1 MIDQRFLDDLA
12 QDLIIPKE
20 NEQAPDMQLASANT
34 GVTTDGGA
42 FVGYRM
48 NMPKGLNTPQNMAKQ
63 SVLIAD
69 TMAGG
74 GKGAVQGFVG
84 LPGDLES
91 IGRMAL
97 NYLGYNVDENTA
109 LPTSEEIGKRL
120 ESVLGPVIP
129 PNQTTG
135 VPTEERV
142 RAAEGGELGGEIVA
156 PGGQLK
162 LASKVAKPVMK
173 ATKEIIEAG
182 KDLPVGMSIK
192 MLDGTEEV
200 IEKAPKTETKAFK
213 DWFGKSKVVDTE
225 GKPIVLY
232 HGTDQ
237 SFDEFQGT
245 SWFTTSKSDAS
256 NYSNIITP
264 GKEHTPNVMPVYVSI
279 KKPKYLEN
287 YANRDEVEKAKQ
299 SGKYDGVIV
308 KNVMGS
314 DKSYFITFKPEQV
327 KSVFN
332 EGTFDPKNPKMLKGV
347 GVGGTG
353 AAMSQEEN
361 K

>member
-1 MIDQRFLDDLA
+1 MGANALGA
-12 QDLIIPKE
+12 
-20 NEQAPDMQLASANT
+20 DMPEKSGIWTTEDVTNWLASKGINQENIS
-34 GVTTDGGA
+34 GLIDKVLPSGA
-42 FVGYRM
+42 
-48 NMPKGLNTPQNMAKQ
+48 
-63 SVLIAD
+63 
-69 TMAGG
+69 
-74 GKGAVQGFVG
+74 
-84 LPGDLES
+84 
-91 IGRMAL
+91 
-97 NYLGYNVDENTA
+97 
-109 LPTSEEIGKRL
+109 
-120 ESVLGPVIP
+120 
-129 PNQTTG
+129 
-135 VPTEERV
+135 TEEEKA
-142 RAAEGGELGGEIVA
+142 RAYSGGQEVGELVA
-156 PGGQLK
+156 PGTQLSLIGK
-162 LASKVAKPVMK
+162 AGKGVVKGGVAVGKK
-173 ATKEIIEAG
+173 IIEAG

-213 DWFGKSKVVDTE
+213 DWFGKSKVVDDS
-225 GKPIVLY
+225 GKPMVLY

-332 EGTFDPKNPKMLKGV
+332 EGTFDPKNPKILKGV

-353 AAMSQEEN
+353 TAMSQEEN

>member
-1 MIDQRFLDDLA
+1 MIDQRFIEDLA
-12 QDLIIPKE
+12 QDLVLPKE
-20 NEQAPDMQLASANT
+20 PQPEMQLASANT

-48 NMPKGLNTPQNMAKQ
+48 NMPKGLNTPQNQAKQ

-69 TMAGG
+69 TLAGA

-97 NYLGYNVDENTA
+97 DYLGYNVDENTT
-109 LPTSEEIGKRL
+109 LPTSEDIGKRL
-120 ESVLGPVIP
+120 ESLLGPVVP
-129 PNQTTG
+129 QGQTTS
-135 VPTEERV
+135 VPTAERV
-142 RAAEGGELGGEIVA
+142 RAAEGGTTGGEILA
-156 PGGQLK
+156 PGGQVK
-162 LASKVAKPVMK
+162 LAKNVVK
-173 ATKEIIEAG
+173 AT

-192 MLDGTEEV
+192 MLDGTDEV
-200 IEKAPKTETKAFK
+200 IEQAPKTSTKAFK
-213 DWFGKSKVVDTE
+213 DWFGKSKAVDAD
-225 GKPIVLY
+225 GKPVVLY

-237 SFDEFQGT
+237 SFDTFEGT

-264 GKEHTPNVMPVYVSI
+264 GKEHTPNVMPVYISI

-287 YANRDEVEKAKQ
+287 YANRDEVQKAKA

-332 EGTFDPKNPKMLKGV
+332 EGTFDPNNPNILKGV